1 MEEVKARKGAAA
13 RTRSLAFVG
22 LSIAIMAV
30 SAWVTVPLGP
40 VPFTLQMFALV
51 FAIVVLTPRECIAA
65 VTGYLLLGAVGLP
78 VFSGMRGGI
87 GVLAGPT
94 GGFLWGYLL
103 GAAAAALLLWVVR
116 QRVAANAGARG
127 ASSAAGGRGVPQA
140 AGASARQAA
149 SASSDGTKAGGVLRV
164 AGFELLAGL
173 LFTAVSYLCGWAQ
186 FMAVAGVGPEAA
198 FVTAIAPFVVI
209 DVLKVV
215 AAVLCARAVRAA
227 VR

>member
-1 MEEVKARKGAAA
+1 M
-13 RTRSLAFVG
+13 
-22 LSIAIMAV
+22 
-30 SAWVTVPLGP
+30 
-40 VPFTLQMFALV
+40 
-51 FAIVVLTPRECIAA
+51 
-65 VTGYLLLGAVGLP
+65 
-78 VFSGMRGGI
+78 
-87 GVLAGPT
+87 
-94 GGFLWGYLL
+94 
-103 GAAAAALLLWVVR
+103 
-116 QRVAANAGARG
+116 
-127 ASSAAGGRGVPQA
+127 
-140 AGASARQAA
+140 
-149 SASSDGTKAGGVLRV
+149 RV

>member
-1 MEEVKARKGAAA
+1 M
-13 RTRSLAFVG
+13 
-22 LSIAIMAV
+22 
-30 SAWVTVPLGP
+30 
-40 VPFTLQMFALV
+40 
-51 FAIVVLTPRECIAA
+51 
-65 VTGYLLLGAVGLP
+65 
-78 VFSGMRGGI
+78 
-87 GVLAGPT
+87 
-94 GGFLWGYLL
+94 

-149 SASSDGTKAGGVLRV
+149 SASSAGTKAGGFLRV

-186 FMAVAGVGPEAA
+186 FMAVAGVGPEA
-198 FVTAIAPFVVI
+198 IAPFVVI

>member
-149 SASSDGTKAGGVLRV
+149 SASSAGTKAGGFLRV